1 MLCFTNSSEYGPL
14 EIKRQNELLKL
25 LREEMVRC
33 LIYQYG
39 ADETDANDATQET
52 MYVLI
57 RLFSQ
62 NDVEGIRTKKSYIFA
77 ILKHQYFKL
86 LRERVRM
93 TGESI
98 ELYENKLVAME
109 SDSYTEREARNLLK
123 NCISKLT
130 EKHQTYVRYWIE
142 NEKAS
147 ASDFSARF
155 DVTLTNA
162 WTIKHRLIAILEKC
176 VDRHYAMIDDSR
188 QKV

>member
-14 EIKRQNELLKL
+14 ETKRQNELLKL

-57 RLFSQ
+57 RLYSQ
-62 NDVEGIRTKKSYIFA
+62 DDVDGIRTKKSYIFA
-77 ILKHQYFKL
+77 ILKYQYFKL
-86 LRERVRM
+86 LRDRVRM

-98 ELYENKLVAME
+98 ELYEDKLIARD
-109 SDSYTEREARNLLK
+109 SDSYTDREARNLLK
-123 NCISKLT
+123 NCIAKLT

-147 ASDFSARF
+147 AADFSACF
-155 DVTLTNA
+155 GVTLTNA

-176 VDRHYAMIDDSR
+176 VEKHYAMADEST
-188 QKV
+188 